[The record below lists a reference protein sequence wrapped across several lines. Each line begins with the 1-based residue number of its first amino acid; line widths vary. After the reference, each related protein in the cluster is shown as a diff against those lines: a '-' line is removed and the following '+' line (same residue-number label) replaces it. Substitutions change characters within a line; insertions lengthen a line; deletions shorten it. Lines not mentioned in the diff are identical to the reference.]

1 MRIKQNSQKRDGAAC
16 LRWRNNGDDSMNKI
30 ITGIVP
36 LILLILL
43 VAFFLSQGPVGVL
56 KGFFPP
62 VEKVFIERV
71 TLEPNI
77 IILDIINDG
86 PDETT
91 IAQVLVNNVY
101 YKFDMESQTLK
112 PLQSAR
118 ITINYPWIRG
128 NTERVT
134 LLTSSGIT
142 FEKEIPVAVETP
154 KISEQYIT
162 TFAMLGVYVGLI
174 PVFLGL
180 LWLPFLRTISGKW
193 HNFLLS
199 LTVGLLVFLGLEAFS
214 EAIELIGQVPSVF
227 NGSGLLIAG
236 FFISLFVLI
245 AISERSQRTDR
256 KNKAI
261 TLSYLIALGIG
272 LHNLGE
278 GLAIGSAY
286 AIGEFSLGTLLVVG
300 FMIHNVT
307 EGLAIVA
314 PVAKQFSNWRGYIKH
329 LILLGLLAGGPTIIG
344 AWIGGF
350 AYSASLA
357 LIFLAIGIGAIFQV
371 VYELVKYISRD
382 SFDSLFNATN
392 SAGFIVGILILY
404 ITGLFVI

>member
-1 MRIKQNSQKRDGAAC
+1 
-16 LRWRNNGDDSMNKI
+16 MNKI
-30 ITGIVP
+30 ISGLVP
-36 LILLILL
+36 LVLLILL

-101 YKFDMESQTLK
+101 YKFEMESQTLK

-128 NTERVT
+128 NIERVT

-142 FEKEIPVAVETP
+142 FEKEIAVAVETP
-154 KISEQYIT
+154 KVNDQYIA
-162 TFAMLGVYVGLI
+162 TFALLGVYVGLI

-180 LWLPFLRTISGKW
+180 LWLPFLRTLHQKW

-199 LTVGLLVFLGLEAFS
+199 LTVGLLVFLGLEALS
-214 EAIELIGQVPSVF
+214 EAIELIEKVPSVF

-236 FFISLFVLI
+236 FFISLFILI
-245 AISERSQRTDR
+245 AISERSQRANRT
-256 KNKAI
+256 NKAI

-286 AIGEFSLGTLLVVG
+286 AIGELSLGTLLVVG

-314 PVAKQFSNWRGYIKH
+314 PVAKLFTNWKSYIKH
-329 LILLGLLAGGPTIIG
+329 LIFLGLLAGGPTIIG

-350 AYSASLA
+350 AYSATLA

-371 VYELVKYISRD
+371 VYELVKYIAKD
-382 SFDSLFNATN
+382 SLDSLFNATN
-392 SAGFIVGILILY
+392 SAGFILGILILY
-404 ITGLFVI
+404 ATGLVVV

>member
-1 MRIKQNSQKRDGAAC
+1 MNRIINAA
-16 LRWRNNGDDSMNKI
+16 L
-30 ITGIVP
+30 P
-36 LILLILL
+36 LILLVALL
-43 VAFFLSQGPVGVL
+43 AFFLSQGPVGVL

-62 VEKVFIERV
+62 VEKVFIDRV

-77 IILDIINDG
+77 IILDVINDG

-101 YKFDMESQTLK
+101 YKFEMEPSQTLK
-112 PLQSAR
+112 PFQTAK

-142 FEKEIPVAVETP
+142 FEKEIAVAVETP
-154 KISEQYIT
+154 KVNEQYIT
-162 TFAMLGVYVGLI
+162 TFALLGVYVGLI

-180 LWLPFLRTISGKW
+180 LWLPFLRTISAKW

-199 LTVGLLVFLGLEAFS
+199 LTIGLLVFLGLEAFS
-214 EAIELIGQVPSVF
+214 EAIELIGKVPSVF

-245 AISERSQRTDR
+245 AISERSQRTNR
-256 KNKAI
+256 ANKAI

-286 AIGEFSLGTLLVVG
+286 AIGELSLGTLLVVG

-314 PVAKQFSNWRGYIKH
+314 PVARLFTNWKTYIKH

-350 AYSASLA
+350 AYSATLA
-357 LIFLAIGIGAIFQV
+357 LLFLAIGMGAIFQV
-371 VYELVKYISRD
+371 VYELIKYISKD
-382 SFDSLFNATN
+382 SLDSLFNATN
-392 SAGFIVGILILY
+392 SAGFIIGILILY
-404 ITGLFVI
+404 ATGLVVV

>member
-1 MRIKQNSQKRDGAAC
+1 MNRIINAA
-16 LRWRNNGDDSMNKI
+16 L
-30 ITGIVP
+30 P
-36 LILLILL
+36 LILLVALL
-43 VAFFLSQGPVGVL
+43 AFFLSQGPVGVL

-62 VEKVFIERV
+62 VEKVFIDRV

-77 IILDIINDG
+77 IILDVINDG

-101 YKFDMESQTLK
+101 YKFEMEPSQTLK
-112 PLQSAR
+112 PFQTAK

-142 FEKEIPVAVETP
+142 FEKEIAVAVETP
-154 KISEQYIT
+154 KVNEQYIT
-162 TFAMLGVYVGLI
+162 TFALLGVYVGLI

-180 LWLPFLRTISGKW
+180 LWLPFLRTISAKW

-199 LTVGLLVFLGLEAFS
+199 LTIGLLVFLGLEAFS
-214 EAIELIGQVPSVF
+214 EAIELIGKVPSVF

-245 AISERSQRTDR
+245 AISERSQRTNR
-256 KNKAI
+256 ANKAI

-286 AIGEFSLGTLLVVG
+286 AIGELSLGTLLVVG

-314 PVAKQFSNWRGYIKH
+314 PVARLFTNWKTYIKH

-350 AYSASLA
+350 AYSATLA
-357 LIFLAIGIGAIFQV
+357 LLFLAIGIGAIFQV
-371 VYELVKYISRD
+371 VYELIKYISKD
-382 SFDSLFNATN
+382 SLDSLFNATN
-392 SAGFIVGILILY
+392 SAGFIIGILILY
-404 ITGLFVI
+404 ATGLVVV

>member
-1 MRIKQNSQKRDGAAC
+1 MNRIINAA
-16 LRWRNNGDDSMNKI
+16 L
-30 ITGIVP
+30 P
-36 LILLILL
+36 LILLVALL
-43 VAFFLSQGPVGVL
+43 AFFLSQGPVGVL

-62 VEKVFIERV
+62 VEKVFIDRV

-77 IILDIINDG
+77 IILDVINDG

-91 IAQVLVNNVY
+91 IAQILVNNVY
-101 YKFDMESQTLK
+101 YKFEMQPSQTLK
-112 PLQSAR
+112 PFQTAK
-118 ITINYPWIRG
+118 ITINYPWVRG
-128 NTERVT
+128 NTERVM

-142 FEKEIPVAVETP
+142 FEKEIAVAVETP
-154 KISEQYIT
+154 KINEQYIT
-162 TFAMLGVYVGLI
+162 TFALLGVYVGLI

-180 LWLPFLRTISGKW
+180 LWLPFLRTISAKW

-199 LTVGLLVFLGLEAFS
+199 LTIGLLVFLGLEAFS
-214 EAIELIGQVPSVF
+214 EAIELIGKVPSVF

-245 AISERSQRTDR
+245 AISERSQRTNR
-256 KNKAI
+256 ANKAI

-286 AIGEFSLGTLLVVG
+286 AIGELSLGTLLVVG

-314 PVAKQFSNWRGYIKH
+314 PVARLFTNWKTYIKH

-350 AYSASLA
+350 AYSATLA
-357 LIFLAIGIGAIFQV
+357 LLFLAIGIGAIFQV
-371 VYELVKYISRD
+371 VYELIKYISKD
-382 SFDSLFNATN
+382 SLDSLFNATN
-392 SAGFIVGILILY
+392 SAGFIIGILILY
-404 ITGLFVI
+404 ATGLVVV

>member
-1 MRIKQNSQKRDGAAC
+1 MNRIINAA
-16 LRWRNNGDDSMNKI
+16 L
-30 ITGIVP
+30 P
-36 LILLILL
+36 LILLVALL
-43 VAFFLSQGPVGVL
+43 AFFLSQGPVGVL

-62 VEKVFIERV
+62 VEKVFIDRV

-77 IILDIINDG
+77 IILDVINDG

-91 IAQVLVNNVY
+91 IAQILVNNVY
-101 YKFDMESQTLK
+101 YKFEMQPSQTLK
-112 PLQSAR
+112 PFQTAK
-118 ITINYPWIRG
+118 ITINYPWVRG
-128 NTERVT
+128 NTERVM

-142 FEKEIPVAVETP
+142 FEKEIAVAVETP
-154 KISEQYIT
+154 KVNEQYIT
-162 TFAMLGVYVGLI
+162 TFALLGVYVGLI

-180 LWLPFLRTISGKW
+180 LWLPFLRTISAKW

-199 LTVGLLVFLGLEAFS
+199 LTIGLLVFLGLEAFS
-214 EAIELIGQVPSVF
+214 EAIELIGKVPSVF

-245 AISERSQRTDR
+245 AISERSQRTNR
-256 KNKAI
+256 ANKAI

-286 AIGEFSLGTLLVVG
+286 AIGELSLGTLLVVG

-314 PVAKQFSNWRGYIKH
+314 PVARLFTNWKTYIKH

-350 AYSASLA
+350 AYSATLA
-357 LIFLAIGIGAIFQV
+357 LLFLAIGIGAIFQV
-371 VYELVKYISRD
+371 VYELIKYISKD
-382 SFDSLFNATN
+382 SLDSLFNATN
-392 SAGFIVGILILY
+392 SAGFIIGILILY
-404 ITGLFVI
+404 ATGLVVV